1 MTKKFLKTANILRFA
16 AIFAVLALSACAG
29 GAVPGASN
37 SGNSGADALTGA
49 SIAALPQLGELFFTG
64 TVQAMSATS
73 VQVADMTFRVD
84 GQTSWAQDL
93 AVGSPVRVRALEL
106 PDATRYA
113 VDVQRADSLAAA
125 ASSSSAEF
133 KFYDVVVSMGAD
145 SWQIGSQ
152 TVLVDASTL
161 IDAGIQTGSL
171 VEVEGTLVNDQML
184 ARKITLEDGGSQ
196 TPMPNPTVTPVP
208 AGQAQVEV
216 TGKLDAIDSTSLQV
230 GGLTFAITLLTE
242 INDNPVVGDIV
253 KVEGFRASD
262 GSLTAKEVK
271 LADFDRLPP
280 EGAVYAEIKG
290 AVESISDALWV
301 IGGFNVAVDAST
313 EIYSGLAVGSF
324 AKAEGT
330 LQADGSLLAREIKP
344 AEMDNGGED
353 DEDDGDDDHGTP
365 MPGAKV
371 EFKGVV
377 ESIGAGL
384 WVIGGR
390 TVMVTAQTRIEGS
403 PQVGDYVEVKAF
415 AANNTL
421 TASQIQL
428 EDDGNDGDDDS
439 GDDHGGSDGDDDS
452 SDDHGGDDDG
462 DDDSGDDHGGDD
474 DDGGDNGDDHGDD
487 DDGSD
492 DDDDD

>member
-1 MTKKFLKTANILRFA
+1 M
-16 AIFAVLALSACAG
+16 
-29 GAVPGASN
+29 
-37 SGNSGADALTGA
+37 
-49 SIAALPQLGELFFTG
+49 
-64 TVQAMSATS
+64 
-73 VQVADMTFRVD
+73 
-84 GQTSWAQDL
+84 
-93 AVGSPVRVRALEL
+93 
-106 PDATRYA
+106 
-113 VDVQRADSLAAA
+113 
-125 ASSSSAEF
+125 
-133 KFYDVVVSMGAD
+133 
-145 SWQIGSQ
+145 
-152 TVLVDASTL
+152 
-161 IDAGIQTGSL
+161 
-171 VEVEGTLVNDQML
+171 
-184 ARKITLEDGGSQ
+184 
-196 TPMPNPTVTPVP
+196 
-208 AGQAQVEV
+208 
-216 TGKLDAIDSTSLQV
+216 
-230 GGLTFAITLLTE
+230 
-242 INDNPVVGDIV
+242 
-253 KVEGFRASD
+253 
-262 GSLTAKEVK
+262 
-271 LADFDRLPP
+271 
-280 EGAVYAEIKG
+280 YAEIKG
-290 AVESISDALWV
+290 AVESISDTLWV

-324 AKAEGT
+324 AKAKGT

-344 AEMDNGGED
+344 AEMDDNGDGED
-353 DEDDGDDDHGTP
+353 GEDDDHGTP

-474 DDGGDNGDDHGDD
+474 DGGDNGDDHGDD